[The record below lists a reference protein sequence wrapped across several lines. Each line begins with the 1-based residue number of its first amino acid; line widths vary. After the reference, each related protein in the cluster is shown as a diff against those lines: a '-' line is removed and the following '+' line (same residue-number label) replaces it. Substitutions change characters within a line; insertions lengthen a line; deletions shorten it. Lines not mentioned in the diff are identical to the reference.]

1 MGNGTM
7 AACHFPI
14 REDEVSTVLPM
25 ARETA

>member
-1 MGNGTM
+1 M

-14 REDEVSTVLPM
+14 GEDEVASVLPM